1 MPLNNVTKNSVEI
14 NGQSSI
20 NPTKQDQTM
29 FLLAKLKA
37 LLDLGTN
44 CDFALH
50 TTASWHGYLCVLFDL
65 VEQLEVV
72 IA

>member
-1 MPLNNVTKNSVEI
+1 MSKNIVTKNSVEI
-14 NGQSSI
+14 NGHSAI

-37 LLDLGTN
+37 LLELGTN
-44 CDFALH
+44 CDFASH
-50 TTASWHGYLCVLFDL
+50 TASSWHNYLCVLFDL

-72 IA
+72 VA